1 MAMTIASPSAT
12 LRDEQQLIASIVEVM
27 KQEQQLLV
35 SADADGLATL
45 TPEKLKLAQQMG
57 TLSQLRHR
65 ALAGTGFAAGETG
78 MEPWLA
84 AGGNGDARADWE
96 RLLDLT
102 RQAKELNRVNG
113 MLLNK
118 QLANTTGVLNALR
131 GNAGA
136 ATGGVYGASGQ
147 TLAAGPSRRF
157 VVG

>member
-1 MAMTIASPSAT
+1 MAIASPGAT
-12 LRDEQQLIASIVEVM
+12 LRNEQQLLASILDVM

-35 SADADGLATL
+35 SADADGLAAI
-45 TPEKLKLAQQMG
+45 TPEKLTLAQQLGEM
-57 TLSQLRHR
+57 SRLRHM
-65 ALAGTGFAAGETG
+65 ALAGAGFAGDESG

-84 AGGNGDARADWE
+84 VGGNDGARAEWD

-102 RQAKELNRVNG
+102 RQAKEINRVNG

-118 QLANTTGVLNALR
+118 QLAHTTGVLNAVR
-131 GNAGA
+131 GNTGSG
-136 ATGGVYGASGQ
+136 TGGVYGASGQ